1 MSVIKYRPI
10 PFSPPM
16 AAALRAGRKT
26 QTRRI
31 ITRGKAPAGPCDVR
45 TINGFPEVYGAGGVW
60 MPLKPPLGVPG
71 DRLYVK
77 EPWRTLVRYNDLKPS
92 EIEPGEPIWYEADG
106 PPLKSRDPLF
116 DPDWGRYRHARF
128 MPRWASRM
136 TLEITEVRAARVQ
149 DISEAD
155 AVAEGVEPLFSHDE
169 IHKPTYR
176 HELDLNPMPWKNY
189 LWHGNMDVPAARVYA
204 WPHQLSGYKQARGS
218 YSSLWDL
225 IHGPGA
231 WERND
236 WVFAYTF
243 KDVTP

>member
-31 ITRGKAPAGPCDVR
+31 MSPQPPHGITPCYYSEAGHAHEDQHGRCTCRGV
-45 TINGFPEVYGAGGVW
+45 
-60 MPLKPPLGVPG
+60 KPPLGVPG

-77 EPWRTLVRYNDLKPS
+77 EPWRTLAIYDGLKPS
-92 EIEPGEPIWYEADG
+92 ELPKDAPIWYEADG
-106 PPLKSRDPLF
+106 PAPEGF
-116 DPDWGRYRHARF
+116 GRYRHARF

-149 DISEAD
+149 DISETD
-155 AVAEGVEPLFSHDE
+155 ACAEGVEPLFSHDE

-218 YSSLWDL
+218 YSSLWEL

-231 WERND
+231 WDRND
-236 WVFAYTF
+236 WVFVYTF
-243 KDVTP
+243 KEVTA